1 MKIKEVREMD
11 AKTLAETKENL
22 QEKLAQMKLNHTVT
36 PLENPSQIKA
46 VRRDIARLNTEI
58 RQRELNNNNGPDGN
72 KKFKKNKTGCRY

>member
-22 QEKLAQMKLNHTVT
+22 QEKLAQMKLTHTVT

-58 RQRELNNNNGPDGN
+58 RQRELN
-72 KKFKKNKTGCRY
+72 K

>member
-46 VRRDIARLNTEI
+46 VRRISHASILKSARENLT
-58 RQRELNNNNGPDGN
+58 NNNGPDGN

>member
-22 QEKLAQMKLNHTVT
+22 QEKLAQMMLNHTVT

-58 RQRELNNNNGPDGN
+58 RQRELN
-72 KKFKKNKTGCRY
+72 K

>member
-1 MKIKEVREMD
+1 MD

-22 QEKLAQMKLNHTVT
+22 QEKLAQMQLNHTVT

-46 VRRDIARLNTEI
+46 VRRDI
-58 RQRELNNNNGPDGN
+58 DGN

>member
-22 QEKLAQMKLNHTVT
+22 QEKLAQMQLNHTVT
-36 PLENPSQIKA
+36 PLGNPSQIKA

-58 RQRELNNNNGPDGN
+58 RQRELN
-72 KKFKKNKTGCRY
+72 K